1 METLRIALAQ
11 INPIVGDLN
20 GNSEKII
27 EYIEK
32 ARVNDAD
39 IVIFPELAVTGYPPE
54 DLLFNKTFL
63 KDTVSH
69 LDKIISHTVDIV
81 TIVGFADSMDK
92 KLYNAA
98 GIIAN
103 RTLIDMYHKI
113 NLTKSSVFD
122 DSKYFKRG
130 RNYTLYNLDGIEFYS
145 VFLNDL
151 KHLSNNSIL
160 KPDTSLSIVLC
171 IDASCYYRGK
181 QAETEKAVSGVASR
195 NGKYIAYLNM
205 AGGQDEWVFEGNS
218 FVADTTGKIIAKSP
232 AFEED
237 LLLADIKLKKNI
249 PLPDYKIK
257 SISIP
262 YKFMKKGLPVQNKIA
277 RTLEYIE
284 EVYRALV
291 LGTRDY
297 VKKNGFA
304 KVVLGLSGGIDSAL
318 VAVIARDALGEENV
332 TCISMST
339 RYTSEESKSDAR
351 EIAKNLNTQFVEVP
365 IDSLYSSYLNL
376 WTSVFNNESP
386 SQLTLENIQP
396 RIRANILMA
405 FSNNFSCFVLTTG
418 NKSEVASGYSTL
430 YGDTAGAF
438 AVIKD
443 VPKTLVYKLAQWIN
457 KRGGTEVIPMR
468 VLTKAPTAELKH
480 NQKDTDTLPPYE
492 VLDPILEAYIEDN
505 KTIQELTAMGND
517 PALVKKIV
525 SMIQINEY
533 KRRQSPIG
541 IKITK
546 KSFGKDMS
554 FPITNRYRH

>member
-11 INPIVGDLN
+11 VNPIVGDLN

-32 ARVNDAD
+32 ARVNNAD

-103 RTLIDMYHKI
+103 RTLIDTYHKI

-130 RNYTLYNLDGIEFYS
+130 RNYTLYNLDGIEFYP

-151 KHLSNNSIL
+151 KHLNNNSIL
-160 KPDTSLSIVLC
+160 KPNTSLSIVLC
-171 IDASCYYRGK
+171 IDASCYYTGK
-181 QAETEKAVSGVASR
+181 QAETEKAVSKIASR
-195 NGKYIAYLNM
+195 NRKYIAYLNM

-218 FVADTTGKIIAKSP
+218 FVSDTTGKIIVKSP

-237 LLLADIKLKKNI
+237 LLLADIKLKKDI
-249 PLPDYKIK
+249 PSPDYKIK

-262 YKFMKKGLPVQNKIA
+262 SRLKKKGPPVQNKIA
-277 RTLEYIE
+277 HALESVE
-284 EVYRALV
+284 EVYGALV

-297 VKKNGFA
+297 VRKNGFK

-332 TCISMST
+332 AGVSMPT
-339 RYTSEESKSDAR
+339 RYTSEESRIDAL
-351 EIAKNLNTQFVEVP
+351 EIAKNINITCIEVP
-365 IDSLYSSYLNL
+365 IDTLYDSYLNL
-376 WTSVFNNESP
+376 WKSVFNNESP
-386 SQLTLENIQP
+386 SQLTRENIQP
-396 RIRANILMA
+396 RIRSNILMA
-405 FSNNFSCFVLTTG
+405 FSNNFGWLVLTTG
-418 NKSEVASGYSTL
+418 NKSEVGSGYSTL

-443 VPKTLVYKLAQWIN
+443 ISKTLVYELAQWIN
-457 KRGGTEVIPMR
+457 KRGGTEVIPGR

-492 VLDPILEAYIEDN
+492 VLDPIIKGYIEDN
-505 KTIQELTAMGND
+505 KTIDELVAAGND
-517 PALVKKIV
+517 PVLVKKIA